1 MDVTTKFYVRDM
13 MCRQCEKTLEHAV
26 GKVAGVK
33 SVKADYGKGLLTVIY
48 ENGIC
53 APNQIE
59 QAVTASGYQN
69 GKKAGQK
76 WKKWLLAAGS
86 LMAFLVGERMGIMT
100 VFASF
105 PRAEEGVGYVAL
117 LLTGLL
123 TSVHCMAMCGGLSL
137 SQSMK
142 RGEQSSW
149 RSSVLYNMGRVCS
162 YTLTGALLG
171 ALGSVVSI
179 SVEVRA
185 GIGLF
190 AGICMLLMALNMLD
204 LLPFLRK
211 IPIPCPKRIQSGSAF
226 LVGLCNGLMPCGPL
240 QAMQLVAVASG
251 SVAAGALSM
260 FFFAIGT
267 VPLML
272 LFGLA
277 AGTLLQK
284 WRSKMLLAGSCLI
297 LLFSVYMIQNNSA
310 LLGFGVP
317 LAGGSTGI
325 QAEKNEDVQYV
336 TTTLKPNG
344 YEDITVKAGIPVEW
358 IIEAEASSLNGCNN
372 EIRIPEY
379 DLDIKLKP
387 GENKITFLPEQP
399 GDYIYSCWMGML
411 RATIHVTE

>member
-1 MDVTTKFYVRDM
+1 MDITKKFYVRDM

-33 SVKADYGKGLLTVIY
+33 SVKADYEKGILTVTY
-48 ENGIC
+48 ESDIC
-53 APNQIE
+53 DPNQIE
-59 QAVTASGYQN
+59 QAVTAAGYQN
-69 GKKAGQK
+69 GKKTGQK
-76 WKKWLLAAGS
+76 WKKWMLVAGLLI
-86 LMAFLVGERMGIMT
+86 AFLIGERMGMMT
-100 VFASF
+100 IFASF
-105 PRAEEGVGYVAL
+105 PRAEEGVGYTAL

-142 RGEQSSW
+142 SGGQNTWKNS
-149 RSSVLYNMGRVCS
+149 LFYNIGRVCS
-162 YTLTGALLG
+162 YTITGALLG
-171 ALGSVVSI
+171 ALGSVVAI

-190 AGICMLLMALNMLD
+190 AGICMLMMALNMLD

-211 IPIPCPKRIQSGSAF
+211 IHIPCLRRIQSGSAF
-226 LVGLCNGLMPCGPL
+226 FVGLCNGLMPCGPL

-251 SVAAGALSM
+251 SARKGALSM
-260 FFFAIGT
+260 FFFTVGT

-272 LFGLA
+272 IFGLA
-277 AGTLLQK
+277 AGTVFQK

-310 LLGFGVP
+310 LLGIGITSS
-317 LAGGSTGI
+317 GTGI
-325 QAEKNEDVQYV
+325 QAEKSEEVQYV
-336 TTTLKPNG
+336 TTTLRPNG
-344 YEDITVKAGIPVEW
+344 YDDITIKAGIPVEW
-358 IIEAEASSLNGCNN
+358 TIEADESSLNGCNN

-379 DLDIKLKP
+379 DLDVKLEP

>member
-1 MDVTTKFYVRDM
+1 MKVTTKFYVKDM
-13 MCRQCEKTLEHAV
+13 MCRQCEKTLEYAV

-33 SVKADYGKGLLTVIY
+33 SVKADYGKGVLTVTY
-48 ENGIC
+48 ENEIC
-53 APNQIE
+53 SPKQIE

-69 GKKAGQK
+69 GKKSGQK
-76 WKKWLLAAGS
+76 WKKWLLLIGLLAIF
-86 LMAFLVGERMGIMT
+86 LMGERIGLMT
-100 VFASF
+100 IFSSF
-105 PRAEEGVGYVAL
+105 PRAEEGVGYAAL
-117 LLTGLL
+117 SLTGLL
-123 TSVHCMAMCGGLSL
+123 TSVHCIAMCGGLSL

-142 RGEQSSW
+142 SGEQSTWKNSL
-149 RSSVLYNMGRVCS
+149 LYNIGRICS

-185 GIGLF
+185 CIGLF
-190 AGICMLLMALNMLD
+190 AGLVMLLMALNMLD

-211 IPIPCPKRIQSGSAF
+211 IHISCPQRIQSGSAL

-251 SVAAGALSM
+251 NVVTGALSM
-260 FFFAIGT
+260 FSFSVGT

-272 LFGLA
+272 IFGLA

-284 WRSKMLLAGSCLI
+284 WRSRMLLAGSCLI
-297 LLFSVYMIQNNSA
+297 FLFSVYMIQNNSA
-310 LLGFGVP
+310 LLGLGIP
-317 LAGGSTGI
+317 TAGDTGI
-325 QAEKNEDVQYV
+325 QAEKREDVQHV

-358 IIEAEASSLNGCNN
+358 IIEADESSLNGCNN

-379 DLDIKLKP
+379 GLDVKLKP
-387 GENKITFLPEQP
+387 GENKITFLPEKT
-399 GDYIYSCWMGML
+399 GDYLYSCWMGML
-411 RATIHVTE
+411 RATIHVVE

>member
-1 MDVTTKFYVRDM
+1 MNVTKKFYVKDM

-26 GKVAGVK
+26 GKVTGVK
-33 SVKADYGKGLLTVIY
+33 SVKADYEKGILTVIY
-48 ENGIC
+48 ESDIC
-53 APNQIE
+53 DSKEIE
-59 QAVTASGYQN
+59 QAVTTSGYQN
-69 GKKAGQK
+69 GKKSSQK
-76 WKKWLLAAGS
+76 WKKWMLVAGLL
-86 LMAFLVGERMGIMT
+86 MVFLIGERMGIMT
-100 VFASF
+100 IFSSF
-105 PRAEEGVGYVAL
+105 PRAEEGVGYTAL

-137 SQSMK
+137 SQSIK
-142 RGEQSSW
+142 SGAGSGW
-149 RSSVLYNMGRVCS
+149 KSSVLYNVGRVCS

-171 ALGSVVSI
+171 ALGSVVAI

-211 IPIPCPKRIQSGSAF
+211 IHIPCPKRIQSGSAL

-251 SVAAGALSM
+251 SVTAGALSM
-260 FFFAIGT
+260 FFFAVGT

-310 LLGFGVP
+310 LLGFGMPSVD
-317 LAGGSTGI
+317 GSEGI
-325 QAEKNEDVQYV
+325 QAEKSEEVQYV
-336 TTTLKPNG
+336 TTTLRPNG
-344 YEDITVKAGIPVEW
+344 YDDITVKEGIPVEW
-358 IIEAEASSLNGCNN
+358 TIVADETSLNGCNN

-379 DLDIKLKP
+379 DLDVKLEP
-387 GENKITFLPEQP
+387 GENKITFLPEET
-399 GDYIYSCWMGML
+399 GDYLYSCWMGML

>member
-100 VFASF
+100 VFAFF

-123 TSVHCMAMCGGLSL
+123 TSVHCIAMCGGLSL

-190 AGICMLLMALNMLD
+190 AGLVMLLMALNMLD

-211 IPIPCPKRIQSGSAF
+211 IHIPCPQRIQSGSAL

-251 SVAAGALSM
+251 NVVTGALSM
-260 FFFAIGT
+260 FFFSIGT

-272 LFGLA
+272 IFGLA

-284 WRSKMLLAGSCLI
+284 WRSRMLLAGSCMVF
-297 LLFSVYMIQNNSA
+297 LFSVYMIQNNSA
-310 LLGFGVP
+310 LLGLGIP
-317 LAGGSTGI
+317 TAGGTGI
-325 QAEKNEDVQYV
+325 QAEKREDVQHV

-358 IIEAEASSLNGCNN
+358 IIEADESSLNGCNN

-379 DLDIKLKP
+379 GLDVKLKP
-387 GENKITFLPEQP
+387 GENKITFLPEKT
-399 GDYIYSCWMGML
+399 GDYLYSCWMGML
-411 RATIHVTE
+411 RATIHVVE